1 MYLDLGF
8 RGGIFSTQR
17 WEEWKQNLLPEPA
30 VSGLQQDRRR
40 TCSSC
45 FSSESVRILFHAL
58 ALCTV
63 PPSFPPPPSSSALLQ
78 PFPSCEG
85 RALTLS
91 PLPQPCRNEPLP
103 SKNLSFPH
111 RGGEGDLIRPLF
123 VGCFPLAAAPQPLTG
138 RRPPSW
144 APPEPLPQPPAIP
157 PSAAAHWLRA
167 GGNGSR

>member
-1 MYLDLGF
+1 MH
-8 RGGIFSTQR
+8 
-17 WEEWKQNLLPEPA
+17 
-30 VSGLQQDRRR
+30 
-40 TCSSC
+40 CS
-45 FSSESVRILFHAL
+45 
-58 ALCTV
+58 
-63 PPSFPPPPSSSALLQ
+63 PSFPPPPSSSALLQ

-123 VGCFPLAAAPQPLTG
+123 VGCFPLAAAPQRLTG

-167 GGNGSR
+167 GGNGSRWLANLHRSPAQWGKATRPAFLPIGFPATCAPLPLATSPSSLLAPPLPGLDF